1 MDKRYSSPI
10 STSSGGSSFLNGPRW
25 VPATLETLG
34 TEGSS
39 MKLDIRDDE
48 GRGCSNRL
56 SREGRLEVDGVL
68 YS

>member
-1 MDKRYSSPI
+1 
-10 STSSGGSSFLNGPRW
+10 
-25 VPATLETLG
+25 
-34 TEGSS
+34 